1 MKKLFE
7 CANQYVKDSNWKDWA
22 LIKFCLCA
30 MGMMIGLWIPKEK
43 KKYPLIL
50 AAIVFTV
57 TYIPLMTKYIK
68 IAARSLS
75 PEKTAKGQ

>member
-7 CANQYVKDSNWKDWA
+7 CANQYVKDSNWKDLA

-30 MGMMIGLWIPKEK
+30 MGMMIGLCIPKEK

-57 TYIPLMTKYIK
+57 TYIPLMKKYIK